1 MLKYVSVVLPC
12 LLLAGGLL
20 DEPVQAQQFSADL
33 VTTSAKDAAMGRPAS
48 LRVRDDK
55 VRIETPDFPDGFF
68 LMEATDHAYFARPS
82 LRTFMD
88 ARQSSRLTQWF
99 VPVDP
104 TNPCRQW
111 RALAKL
117 AGTAG
122 EAEGWRCEPVG
133 QDTID
138 GRRADKFHV
147 TAPPNRDITGWVDP
161 ELRFPVKIRLDEN
174 STVSVV
180 NIQQQPQSAQLFEI
194 PSGFRKFDPQLLIER
209 IKQSDV
215 WVEQPKK

>member
-1 MLKYVSVVLPC
+1 M
-12 LLLAGGLL
+12 LAGCLFGG
-20 DEPVQAQQFSADL
+20 PVQAQQFSADL
-33 VTTSAKDAAMGRPAS
+33 VTTPAKDGATARPAR

-68 LMEATDHAYFARPS
+68 LMEATDRAYFARPS

-88 ARQSSRLTQWF
+88 ARQSSPLTQWF
-99 VPVDP
+99 VSVDP
-104 TNPCRQW
+104 GDPCRQW
-111 RALAKL
+111 QAMAQL

-122 EAEGWRCEPVG
+122 DGEGWHCEPAG
-133 QDTID
+133 QDKID

-194 PSGFRKFDPQLLIER
+194 PPGFRKFDPQLLIER

-215 WVEQPKK
+215 WVEPPKK